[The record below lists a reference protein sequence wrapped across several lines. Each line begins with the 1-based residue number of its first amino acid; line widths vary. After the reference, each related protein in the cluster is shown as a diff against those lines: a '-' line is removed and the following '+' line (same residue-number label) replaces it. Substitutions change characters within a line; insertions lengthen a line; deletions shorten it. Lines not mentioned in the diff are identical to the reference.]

1 MVAHK
6 ARFRNGAIPRSHD
19 RGKSYLYFKQWLGK
33 LFSLKQKDRLDS
45 TLRVVTLAAM
55 SGSYVEGTASSL
67 GQCGQ
72 TIRNRLKRQDPS
84 RFFQV
89 NKQLVDRLRS
99 IGALSMPV
107 PLAVDTHDEMFYGD
121 PGAAGVTG
129 TRNRK
134 GTNYAYKF
142 ATASILAN
150 GKRITVAV
158 VPFTTGPMVDHVRRL
173 MDQVS
178 ALGIRVK
185 YLLFDR
191 GYHSTD
197 LIRHLESVGIRYV
210 IHLIARRMNAIAG
223 QDCTYTTKSH
233 KQRRGER
240 ATFRLVTMAENGLI
254 YAFATNMTAP
264 PEGIRKAFRE
274 RWGIETSYRMIRQ
287 FLPKT
292 TTKLHRIR
300 VLYFYTAVLLYN
312 LWVLLN
318 FSKAGIKGPHV
329 IVEAV
334 KLDVTLFIMA
344 AAEACGEGVGG

>member
-19 RGKSYLYFKQWLGK
+19 RGKNYLYFKQWLSKPFNLG
-33 LFSLKQKDRLDS
+33 QKDRLEG

-55 SGSYVEGTASSL
+55 NGSYVEGTASSL
-67 GQCGQ
+67 GLCGQ

-107 PLAVDTHDEMFYGD
+107 PLAIDTHDEMFYGD
-121 PGAAGVTG
+121 PSAAGVTG

-142 ATASILAN
+142 ATASVLVN
-150 GKRITVAV
+150 GKRMTVAV

-178 ALGIRVK
+178 SLGIKVK

-191 GYHSTD
+191 GYHSVG
-197 LIRHLESVGIRYV
+197 LIRYLESAGIKYV
-210 IHLIARRMNAIAG
+210 IHLIGRMHAVAG
-223 QDCTYTTKSH
+223 EDRSYTTDSH
-233 KQRRGER
+233 SRRKGEQ
-240 ATFRLVTMAENGLI
+240 ATFRLVTLMGKGLL
-254 YAFATNMTAP
+254 YAFATNMTATP
-264 PEGIRKAFRE
+264 KGIRKTFRR
-274 RWGIETSYRMIRQ
+274 RWGIETSYRMIRS
-287 FLPKT
+287 FLPRT
-292 TTKLHRIR
+292 TTKLYRIR

-318 FSKAGIKGPHV
+318 FGKAGHV

-334 KLDVTLFIMA
+334 KLDVTLFILA
-344 AAEACGEGVGG
+344 TVETCCEVVGG